1 MRSRGGEKMCG
12 GASVLS
18 AALFLLFTL
27 AAGSANATTIDA
39 TLTPFTADDPSV
51 RIVLDDDAVGGV
63 SGTIEVRIDV
73 IGDDADLRSVFFNL
87 ALDDAL
93 LSGLVASGDDVTSF
107 LSGDL
112 IDLGFGSNLYG
123 VGSPC
128 LCDFGVAF
136 GTPGTG
142 EDAPRSVTFTLSLF
156 DGTAL
161 DLGLF
166 AEQTVG
172 VRLGARHPG
181 DGIHGRG
188 RQGSSK
194 LSGTFSPIPEPTTG
208 LLFGS
213 GLAGLAFM
221 GRRRRR

>member
-1 MRSRGGEKMCG
+1 MCG

-27 AAGSANATTIDA
+27 AAGSANATTIEA

-51 RIVLDDDAVGGV
+51 RIVLDDAAGDPGE
-63 SGTIEVRIDV
+63 IEVRVEV
-73 IGDDADLRSVFFNL
+73 IGNDADLRGVFFNL

-93 LSGLVASGDDVTSF
+93 LFGLVATGDDVTDF
-107 LSGDL
+107 MSGDL
-112 IDLGFGSNLYG
+112 IDLGFGGNLYG

-128 LCDFGVAF
+128 LCDFGVAL
-136 GTPGTG
+136 GTSGIG
-142 EDAPRSVTFTLSLF
+142 EDVLRSVTFTLTLF
-156 DGTAL
+156 DDAGALVAL
-161 DLGLF
+161 DLGMF

-172 VRLGARHPG
+172 VRLGARLAS